1 MNVKN
6 ISLILA
12 TALLCACSGGG
23 GGGTADNSQGGN
35 NSNGGAT
42 SGAIVDNEDKTA
54 GLSGVDGNANGIR
67 DDVDRLIA
75 LKYSATPV
83 LKKAADQKAKTLQ
96 KALTVTTVDQARL
109 WGYEIMRASACV
121 ELATKDESTR
131 SNLSK
136 EVEAL
141 TANTQERF
149 SAYWRANELA
159 GGMVFAQLT
168 SLYCD

>member
-6 ISLILA
+6 ISVVLA

-23 GGGTADNSQGGN
+23 GGPADNTQGGN
-35 NSNGGAT
+35 NNNGGAT
-42 SGAIVDNEDKTA
+42 TGAIVDNEDKTA
-54 GLSGVDGNANGIR
+54 GLQGVDGNANGIR

-75 LKYSATPV
+75 LKYSTTPV
-83 LKKAADQKAKTLQ
+83 LKKAADQKAKALQ
-96 KALTVTTVDQARL
+96 KALTVTTADQARL
-109 WGYEIMRASACV
+109 WGNEIMRASACV
-121 ELATKDESTR
+121 ELATTDESIR
-131 SNLSK
+131 SQLSK

-149 SAYWRANELA
+149 TAYWSANELA
-159 GGMVFAQLT
+159 GGMVFTQPT